1 MIVSYSLLNLQ
12 KVIYDNYCM
21 FDSEIYFVIETEI
34 TLKIFTNVRTVQLG
48 RIVFL
53 TNGVGTAK
61 YPHAK
66 E

>member
-1 MIVSYSLLNLQ
+1 
-12 KVIYDNYCM
+12 M

-61 YPHAK
+61 YTHAK